1 MTSIQVYN
9 EDADLLNALS
19 IKMGITVASVIE
31 KLIREYGR
39 TETKDECD
47 TQNTNG
53 DTN

>member
-39 TETKDECD
+39 TKTEDECD